1 MEGISDIRII
11 GIDAKR
17 PPRIRKEPYID
28 IYFQLSHKVPID
40 WCQDF
45 ITVQTN
51 MEYDVSMNIEDCLH
65 IQTWVRTPNEIPKQ
79 LQSIKALV
87 AECNQRYIENIVT
100 STLDQDSDNDNLNSE
115 LGPQGELNRI
125 IAELDFSE

>member
-28 IYFQLSHKVPID
+28 IYFQLSHKAPID